1 MKNEKTED
9 VIIMKQ
15 VAGDLIEMAKNKE
28 FDVIIHGCNCFN
40 TMGAGIA
47 LQIKRNFKAAY
58 EADQQ
63 TKKGDKKKLGTY
75 TSAEVDGIIIVNA
88 YTQFRYSAGKVDN
101 INYTAVRQVMQKI
114 KQDFSGKRIGYPMIG
129 GGLAGGDWN
138 IISVIINEEL
148 AGEDHTLVKYKK

>member
-75 TSAEVDGIIIVNA
+75 TSAEVDGVTIVNA
-88 YTQFRYSAGKVDN
+88 YTQYTFSKDLDD
-101 INYTAVRQVMQKI
+101 INYWAVRQVMRKI
-114 KQDFSGKRIGYPMIG
+114 SRDFKGKKIGYPMIG
-129 GGLAGGDWN
+129 AGLAGGDWDLISL
-138 IISVIINEEL
+138 IIYEEL
-148 AGEDHTLVKYKK
+148 KDEDHTLVKYKK

>member
-75 TSAEVDGIIIVNA
+75 TYAEVDGIIIVNA
-88 YTQFRYSAGKVDN
+88 YTQYTFSKDLDD
-101 INYTAVRQVMQKI
+101 INYWAVRQVMRKI
-114 KQDFSGKRIGYPMIG
+114 SRDFKGKKIGYPMIG
-129 GGLAGGDWN
+129 AGLAGGDWDLISL
-138 IISVIINEEL
+138 IIYEEL
-148 AGEDHTLVKYKK
+148 KEEDHTLVKYKI

>member
-101 INYTAVRQVMQKI
+101 INYTAVRQVMRKI